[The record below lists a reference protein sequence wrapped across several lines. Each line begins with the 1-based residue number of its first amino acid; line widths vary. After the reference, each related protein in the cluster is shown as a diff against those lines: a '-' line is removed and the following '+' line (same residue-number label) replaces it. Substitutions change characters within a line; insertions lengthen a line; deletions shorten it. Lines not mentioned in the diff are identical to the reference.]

1 MVHRSDAG
9 RRTTR
14 PHGAQ
19 SVLLLSDGHT
29 NQGITEE
36 DAIAEQVQGLS
47 QHGVSTS
54 AFGLGDGFDE
64 DLMGAIASGGD
75 GTLDIDSTPA
85 PKSPPLEV
93 MLLVPEEEGF
103 ANGIGGLQ
111 TPAHSA
117 GVALLRSLRG
127 LQDHL
132 GRHRLS
138 VPLFCWCN
146 SSFVMAAIPRQSW
159 NLRVTP
165 DDQQLIDRAVSAS
178 GLTRTDF
185 VLQSARAAAQ
195 QLLVEQAWCTVEQER
210 FSAFQRALDAPAKPN
225 QRLRRTM
232 AAPRPWED

>member
-54 AFGLGDGFDE
+54 AFGLGNGFDE

-103 ANGIGGLQ
+103 AHGLVGLQ

-117 GVALLRSLRG
+117 R
-127 LQDHL
+127 
-132 GRHRLS
+132 
-138 VPLFCWCN
+138 P
-146 SSFVMAAIPRQSW
+146 
-159 NLRVTP
+159 
-165 DDQQLIDRAVSAS
+165 S
-178 GLTRTDF
+178 GPSR
-185 VLQSARAAAQ
+185 
-195 QLLVEQAWCTVEQER
+195 
-210 FSAFQRALDAPAKPN
+210 
-225 QRLRRTM
+225 
-232 AAPRPWED
+232 